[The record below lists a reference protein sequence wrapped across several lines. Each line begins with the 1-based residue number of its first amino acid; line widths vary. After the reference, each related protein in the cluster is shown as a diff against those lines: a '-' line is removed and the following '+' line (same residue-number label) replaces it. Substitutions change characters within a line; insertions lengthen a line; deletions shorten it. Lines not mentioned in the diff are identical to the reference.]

1 MKSPWVCVYLPD
13 DEIIY
18 DVLCLSVPKER
29 RSLMKGLIR
38 SAVLAANFAYWLK
51 GFV

>member
-1 MKSPWVCVYLPD
+1 MKSWVWIYLPD

-18 DVLCLSVPKER
+18 DMLCLGAPREKR
-29 RSLMKGLIR
+29 TLLKGLIR
-38 SAVLAANFAYWLK
+38 GAVLAANFAYWLK

>member
-1 MKSPWVCVYLPD
+1 MKSSWVYIYLPD

-18 DVLCLSVPKER
+18 DVLCLSAPKEKR
-29 RSLMKGLIR
+29 TLLKGILR

>member
-1 MKSPWVCVYLPD
+1 MKSWVWVYLPD

-18 DVLCLSVPKER
+18 DMLCLGAPREKR
-29 RSLMKGLIR
+29 TLLKGLIR
-38 SAVLAANFAYWLK
+38 GAVLAANFAYWLK